1 MYPAKFD
8 YHRANS
14 IEEAVQLLAENGDAK
29 LLAGGHSLIPAMKL
43 RLTQPALLIDIG
55 KIDGLKNIRAN
66 GVLEIGALATHARV
80 AASAEVR
87 NFFPAL
93 AKAASLIGDP
103 QVRNF
108 GTIGGNIAHA
118 DPASDPPTVLVAA
131 GATIHVQGANGIRA
145 VAAEDFFVDL
155 FTTALEPGEVVT
167 TIEIPNL
174 SSRKSAYAKMPH
186 PASRYAIVGVCA
198 VLDMDGDTCRD
209 VRLAVGGAV
218 AHATRL
224 NEAEAVLRGKRVDD
238 TTLQTAA
245 EAAVAQLGDEVMGD
259 IIAPADYRRAMVEQY
274 LKQAVHSAL
283 G

>member
-1 MYPAKFD
+1 MYPAKFE

-14 IEEAVQLLAENGDAK
+14 VEEAVQLLAGNGDAK

-43 RLTQPALLIDIG
+43 RLAQPALLIDIG
-55 KIDGLKNIRAN
+55 KIDGLKNIQAN
-66 GVLEIGALATHARV
+66 GALEIGALTTHARV

-87 NFFPAL
+87 HFFPAL

-131 GATIHVQGANGIRA
+131 GATIHVQGAGGTRA
-145 VAAEDFFVDL
+145 IAAEDFFVDL
-155 FTTALEPGEVVT
+155 FTTAIEPGEVVT
-167 TIEIPNL
+167 SIEIPNL
-174 SSRKSAYAKMPH
+174 SSHKSAYAKMSH

-209 VRLAVGGAV
+209 VRLAAGGAV

-224 NEAEAVLRGKRVDD
+224 TEAEAALKGQNVNE
-238 TTLQTAA
+238 TTLKAAA
-245 EAAVAQLGDEVMGD
+245 EAAMAQLSDDVMGD
-259 IIAPADYRRAMVEQY
+259 ITAPADYRRAMVGQY
-274 LKQAVHSAL
+274 LKQAVRAAL